1 MQKIGIITFFKAKNY
16 GALLQAYSLQKVLTG
31 LGYQVSFLDYDNRE
45 LNYRESLFKC
55 DYKRLKTLQGFV
67 RFIKNIFVLIRHPK
81 KVLSRRKSFHN
92 FIKNN
97 FDVVK
102 SIEASSITKIVVG
115 SDQVW
120 NPKITGG
127 IDRFFLGE
135 FSGGRQYVKS
145 SYAASSEQM
154 LDDNSLSKV
163 KTALSKFNKISVR
176 EASLKYQLEGV
187 SESKIPVVLD
197 PTLLLTKNDFE
208 EIENRVVFPEPY
220 ILVYQNNHNDILQ
233 NASTDLAEKFGLK
246 VKTLVTN
253 VPFRIEKDMY
263 SDASVGDFLN
273 LFRNASYVLTTS
285 FHGLAFAILYE
296 KNFLCFE
303 PEGISNYRVRGLLEQ
318 LSLESRLI
326 TNENYLDVID
336 VPIDYLEVNNH
347 INLLRARSTSFID
360 EMFD

>member
-1 MQKIGIITFFKAKNY
+1 
-16 GALLQAYSLQKVLTG
+16 
-31 LGYQVSFLDYDNRE
+31 
-45 LNYRESLFKC
+45 
-55 DYKRLKTLQGFV
+55 
-67 RFIKNIFVLIRHPK
+67 
-81 KVLSRRKSFHN
+81 
-92 FIKNN
+92 
-97 FDVVK
+97 
-102 SIEASSITKIVVG
+102 
-115 SDQVW
+115 
-120 NPKITGG
+120 
-127 IDRFFLGE
+127 
-135 FSGGRQYVKS
+135 
-145 SYAASSEQM
+145 
-154 LDDNSLSKV
+154 V